1 MKTGGSRPRLPR
13 PHWTAV
19 KAWRLRTK
27 MVLATMALLTAI
39 CLIVGAV
46 SYAAVQSSL
55 THQLDTTLNQA
66 SHRAAVFSS
75 GPPQGSSG
83 PHPNPLNARGT
94 GIGTL
99 NARISG
105 GTVTSAGLLA
115 SDQTLTGITPD
126 DAQTLRGVTVG
137 AAAVNRTL
145 SSGEYRLTAIRV
157 PDGDIVVTGLPLA
170 ANNATLASLVLAMV
184 LISLG
189 GLAAVGL
196 VGTVIIRRTLAPL
209 EELSAV
215 AGRVAELPLEAGEVA
230 LTERVPL
237 DAANPATEV
246 GNVGHALNKLLDNVF
261 SALVARQ
268 KSETK
273 VRRFVAD
280 ASHELRTPLTAIRGY
295 TDLLRATETLSAEGM
310 NSLDRVQSQ
319 SQRMG
324 TLVEDLLLLARLDEG
339 LPLASDEVDLTEV
352 IVEGV
357 SDVRVLATDHRWQ
370 LDIPSEPLNIRAD
383 EAQLRQLLSNL
394 LSNAVKH
401 TAAGTTICTRLQRS
415 AAGAVILTVAD
426 NGPGIPA
433 DFQDKVFDRFAR
445 ADLSRAGSARNAGN
459 AGNAGSTGLGL
470 AIVQAIAHAH
480 GGRVEL
486 RSRPGDTSFIVHL
499 PQRLVVL

>member
-1 MKTGGSRPRLPR
+1 MKAGWSRPRLPR
-13 PHWTAV
+13 PHWAAV

-27 MVLATMALLTAI
+27 MMLATMALLTAI

-55 THQLDTTLNQA
+55 TRQLDTTLNEA
-66 SHRAAVFSS
+66 SHRAAAFSS
-75 GPPQGSSG
+75 GPPPQGSSG

-99 NARISG
+99 NARVSD
-105 GTVTSAGLLA
+105 GTVTSAGRLA
-115 SDQTLTGITPD
+115 NDQTLTGITPG
-126 DAQTLRGVTVG
+126 DARTLRGVAPG
-137 AAAVNRTL
+137 AAPVDRSL
-145 SSGEYRLTAIRV
+145 SSGEYRLTAIQV
-157 PDGDIVVTGLPLA
+157 PDGDILVTGLPLA
-170 ANNATLASLVLAMV
+170 ANNAILASLVLAMV

-196 VGTVIIRRTLAPL
+196 LGTVIIRRTLAPL

-215 AGRVAELPLEAGEVA
+215 AGRVAELPLDAGEVA
-230 LTERVPL
+230 LAERVPI

-295 TDLLRATETLSAEGM
+295 TELLRATETLSAEGM
-310 NSLDRVQSQ
+310 NSLDRVESQ
-319 SQRMG
+319 SLRMG
-324 TLVEDLLLLARLDEG
+324 TLVEDLLLLARLDEDR
-339 LPLASDEVDLTEV
+339 PLASHEVDLTEV
-352 IVEGV
+352 IVESV
-357 SDVRVLATDHRWQ
+357 SDIRVLAKDHLWQ
-370 LDIPSEPLNIRAD
+370 LDIPSEPVSIRAD
-383 EAQLRQLLSNL
+383 ETQLRQLLSNL

-401 TAAGTTICTRLQRS
+401 TAVGTTICTRLQRS
-415 AAGAVILTVAD
+415 TTGAVILTVAD

-433 DFQDKVFDRFAR
+433 EFQDKVFDRFAR
-445 ADLSRAGSARNAGN
+445 ADPARTGTT
-459 AGNAGSTGLGL
+459 GSTGLGL
-470 AIVQAIAHAH
+470 AIVQAIAQAH

-486 RSRPGDTSFIVHL
+486 RSEPGDTSFIVHL
-499 PQRLVVL
+499 PPRLAVL

>member
-1 MKTGGSRPRLPR
+1 M
-13 PHWTAV
+13 
-19 KAWRLRTK
+19 RTK

-39 CLIVGAV
+39 CLIVGSV

-55 THQLDTTLNQA
+55 MHQLDTTLNEA
-66 SHRAAVFSS
+66 SHRAVVFSS
-75 GPPQGSSG
+75 GAPPRGSSG
-83 PHPNPLNARGT
+83 SRPNPLNARGT

-99 NARISG
+99 NARVSG

-115 SDQTLTGITPD
+115 NDQTLTGITPD
-126 DAQTLRGVTVG
+126 DAQTLRTVAVG
-137 AAAVNRTL
+137 AAPVDRTL

-157 PDGDIVVTGLPLA
+157 PDGDVVVTGLPLA
-170 ANNATLASLVLAMV
+170 ANNAILASLVLAIV

-268 KSETK
+268 RSETK

-295 TDLLRATETLSAEGM
+295 TELLRATETLSAEGM
-310 NSLDRVQSQ
+310 NSLDRVESQ
-319 SQRMG
+319 SRRMG

-339 LPLASDEVDLTEV
+339 LPLASHEVDLTEV
-352 IVEGV
+352 VVECV
-357 SDVRVLATDHRWQ
+357 SDLRVMANDHRWQ
-370 LDIPSEPLNIRAD
+370 LDIPSEPLNICAD
-383 EAQLRQLLSNL
+383 ETQLRQLLTNL

-401 TAAGTTICTRLQRS
+401 TAAGSTICTRLQRS
-415 AAGAVILTVAD
+415 AVGAVILTVAD
-426 NGPGIPA
+426 DGPGIPA
-433 DFQDKVFDRFAR
+433 EFQDKVFDRFAR
-445 ADLSRAGSARNAGN
+445 ADLARAGST
-459 AGNAGSTGLGL
+459 GSTGLGL

-486 RSRPGDTSFIVHL
+486 RSRPGRTSFIVHL
-499 PQRLVVL
+499 PQRLVVP

>member
-1 MKTGGSRPRLPR
+1 MKAGWSRPRLPR
-13 PHWTAV
+13 PHWAAV

-27 MVLATMALLTAI
+27 MMLATMALLTAI

-55 THQLDTTLNQA
+55 THQLDTTLNEA
-66 SHRAAVFSS
+66 SHRAAAFSS
-75 GPPQGSSG
+75 GPPPQGSSG

-99 NARISG
+99 NARVSD
-105 GTVTSAGLLA
+105 GTVTSAGRLA
-115 SDQTLTGITPD
+115 NDQTLTGITPG
-126 DAQTLRGVTVG
+126 DARTLRGVAPG
-137 AAAVNRTL
+137 AAPVDRSL
-145 SSGEYRLTAIRV
+145 SSGEYRLTAIQV
-157 PDGDIVVTGLPLA
+157 PDGDILVTGLPLA
-170 ANNATLASLVLAMV
+170 ANNAILASLVLAMV

-196 VGTVIIRRTLAPL
+196 LGTVIIRRTLAPL

-215 AGRVAELPLEAGEVA
+215 AGRVAELPLDAGEVA
-230 LTERVPL
+230 LAERVPI

-295 TDLLRATETLSAEGM
+295 TELLRATETLSAEGM
-310 NSLDRVQSQ
+310 NSLDRVESQ
-319 SQRMG
+319 SLRMG
-324 TLVEDLLLLARLDEG
+324 TLVEDLLLLARLDEDR
-339 LPLASDEVDLTEV
+339 PLASHEVDLTEV
-352 IVEGV
+352 IVESV
-357 SDVRVLATDHRWQ
+357 SDIRVLAKDHLWQ
-370 LDIPSEPLNIRAD
+370 LDIPSEPVSIRAD
-383 EAQLRQLLSNL
+383 ETQLRQLLSNL

-415 AAGAVILTVAD
+415 TTGAVILTVAD

-433 DFQDKVFDRFAR
+433 EFQDKVFDRFAR
-445 ADLSRAGSARNAGN
+445 ADPARTGTT
-459 AGNAGSTGLGL
+459 GSTGLGL
-470 AIVQAIAHAH
+470 AIVQAIAQAH

-486 RSRPGDTSFIVHL
+486 RSEPGDTSFIVHL
-499 PQRLVVL
+499 PPRLAVL